1 MGKKKKTAVWLIWL
15 IVWPVGLWL
24 VHETFGMKLDGHL
37 IDYLLFVFLT
47 VIVAFFPIQVK
58 GTDLVLTHGVLLVI
72 FLEFGL
78 FAEVIAQQIATVAFL
93 AFLRVGRNDHERYPL
108 NLLMFFAISLIS
120 GLLYFAVGGETGS
133 PQMDS
138 FLEFAPVFV
147 YIFSIF
153 VSNQFLLFGI
163 RLLIG
168 QPRKQNGG
176 FFGKDLL
183 WEAITTLLMIP
194 IAIALFFLYMQM
206 GTAAILFIGIPSVS
220 LSATLRLYHSSQKIN
235 NLLQKTNGIGR
246 QLSERLEVKG
256 TLDFFI
262 DKLTEIFPVDVAYIL
277 DPDTNEPNQLKLL
290 RVFERDKGELPER
303 ESLQR
308 NEGVSGRVW
317 SKATPVHYFSRKQW
331 YHLSQGFL
339 PTKMQSVMSVPMRRN
354 QKVIGIITLASHKKH
369 AFERHHLMVLEILAN
384 FLAVALENARNYEK
398 TKHLSE
404 RDALTELYNYRYF
417 SDLLESMFNSRREAF
432 PLSIIL
438 LDLDHFKEINDTY
451 GHETGNEVLIQLARR
466 LVNLIGDLGTVARYG
481 GEEFVVVL
489 KNTDI
494 RACSDIAEEL
504 RKEICNRPFFGR
516 TEEAKVEQNIQVT
529 ASIGI
534 ASAPKHGE
542 DPMSL
547 IRNADRAMYT
557 GAKQKGKNRVASYV
571 G

>member
-1 MGKKKKTAVWLIWL
+1 MGKRKKAAIWLIWL
-15 IVWPVGLWL
+15 VAWPAGLWW
-24 VHETFGMKLDGHL
+24 VYEAFGIKIDGHL
-37 IDYLLFVFLT
+37 IDYLLFIVLA

-78 FAEVIAQQIATVAFL
+78 FAEVIAQQIATLAFL
-93 AFLRVGRNDHERYPL
+93 AFLRVGRSDHERYPM

-120 GLLYFAVGGETGS
+120 GLVYFAAGGEIGKS
-133 PQMDS
+133 LMDS
-138 FLEFAPVFV
+138 FIEFIPVFV
-147 YIFSIF
+147 YISSIF
-153 VSNQFLLFGI
+153 VSNQILLYGI
-163 RLLIG
+163 RRLIG
-168 QPRKQNGG
+168 QHRKQNKN

-194 IAIALFFLYMQM
+194 IAIALYLLYMQL
-206 GTAAILFIGIPSVS
+206 GTAAILFVGIPFVS
-220 LSATLRLYHSSQKIN
+220 LSATLRLYHSSEKIN

-262 DKLTEIFPVDVAYIL
+262 DKITEIFPVDVAYIL
-277 DPDTNEPNQLKLL
+277 DPDTDDPNQLKLL
-290 RVFERDKGELPER
+290 RVFEREKGRLPER
-303 ESLQR
+303 TSLKR
-308 NEGVSGRVW
+308 NDGVSGRVW
-317 SKATPVHYFSRKQW
+317 LTATGVHYFSRKQW

-339 PTKMQSVMSVPMRRN
+339 PAKMQSVMSVPMRRN
-354 QKVIGIITLASHKKH
+354 QEVIGIITLASRKKH
-369 AFERHHLMVLEILAN
+369 AFERHHMMVLEILAN

-404 RDALTELYNYRYF
+404 RDPLTDLYNYRYF
-417 SDLLESMFNSRREAF
+417 SDLLESMFDSSKETF

-438 LDLDHFKEINDTY
+438 LDLDHFKKINDTY
-451 GHETGNEVLIQLARR
+451 GHETGNEVLVQLGRR
-466 LVNLIGDLGTVARYG
+466 LVNLIGDLGIVARYG

-489 KNTDI
+489 KNTDM

-504 RKEICNRPFFGR
+504 RKEICNRPFSCGAQ
-516 TEEAKVEQNIQVT
+516 EGQMEQDIQVT

-534 ASAPKHGE
+534 ATAPKHGE